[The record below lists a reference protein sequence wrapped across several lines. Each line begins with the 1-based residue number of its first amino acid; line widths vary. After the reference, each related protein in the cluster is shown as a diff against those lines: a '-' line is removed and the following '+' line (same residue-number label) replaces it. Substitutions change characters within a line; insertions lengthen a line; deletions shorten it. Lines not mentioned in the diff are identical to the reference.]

1 MANSISQQE
10 HERHKRRRA
19 RQWLGLAICVLVL
32 IGAFTLISTAV
43 NGVAVL
49 FDDTEE
55 KLEYEQRLQALV
67 MLDPLPF
74 EDLEQAD
81 PALFK
86 EAAIWSAVST
96 AQASPT
102 GLDAYERDPN
112 TDSLMLPAVEVDAA
126 AAALFGPDYKLTHET
141 FNNVGGDMTFEYNE
155 EKQCYLIPVTGQVGM
170 YTPKVEKLKKKSGK
184 LYVTVGY
191 VPAPGLNGDFSLSA
205 PTEPTKYMDYVFE
218 KTDGTYYLCALE
230 LSEMK
235 PSSSAAASAP
245 ETDMDYEDYFDPTS
259 AIAEGAGS
267 LPTSDSTAGSAAAD
281 GETSEPASDSET
293 SEPASDS
300 TSTPDSASASEEE

>member
-1 MANSISQQE
+1 MANTVSQQE

-19 RQWLGLAICVLVL
+19 RQWLGLGICVLVL
-32 IGAFTLISTAV
+32 IGAFTVVATAV

-55 KLEYEQRLQALV
+55 KLAYEQRLQALV

-74 EDLEQAD
+74 EDLDQAD

-96 AQASPT
+96 AQASAT

-112 TDSLMLPAVEVDAA
+112 TDSLLLPAVEVDAA
-126 AAALFGPDYKLTHET
+126 AASLFGPDYKLTHET
-141 FNNVGGDMTFEYNE
+141 FNNVAGDMTFEYDE

-170 YTPKVEKLKKKSGK
+170 YTPKVEKLDKKSGK

-191 VPAPGLNGDFSLSA
+191 VPGPGLNGDFSLSA

-230 LSEMK
+230 LSDMK

-245 ETDMDYEDYFDPTS
+245 ETDMDYEEYFDPTS

-267 LPTSDSTAGSAAAD
+267 LPASDSTAAEGETSEPASDSAAAD
-281 GETSEPASDSET
+281 GETSEPASDSQSTPE
-293 SEPASDS
+293 SDS
-300 TSTPDSASASEEE
+300 EE

>member
-1 MANSISQQE
+1 MANTVSKQE

-19 RQWLGLAICVLVL
+19 RQWLGLGVCLLVL
-32 IGAFTLISTAV
+32 IGAFTVIATAV

-49 FDDTEE
+49 FDDTDE
-55 KLEYEQRLQALV
+55 KLAYEQRLQALV

-74 EDLEQAD
+74 EQLDQAD

-86 EAAIWSAVST
+86 EAAIWAAVSA
-96 AQASPT
+96 AQDSPN
-102 GLDAYERDPN
+102 GLDAYDRDPN
-112 TDSLMLPAVEVDAA
+112 TDSLLLPAVEVDAA
-126 AAALFGPDYKLTHET
+126 AAALLGPDYKLTHET
-141 FNNVGGDMTFEYNE
+141 FNNVGGDMTFVYDE
-155 EKQCYLIPVTGQVGM
+155 ENQCYLIPVTGQVGM
-170 YTPKVEKLKKKSGK
+170 YTPKVEELDKKSGK

-230 LSEMK
+230 TSEMK

-267 LPTSDSTAGSAAAD
+267 LPTG
-281 GETSEPASDSET
+281 SEPASGST
-293 SEPASDS
+293 SDGDPDS
-300 TSTPDSASASEEE
+300 TSAPEGE

>member
-1 MANSISQQE
+1 MANTISQQE
-10 HERHKRRRA
+10 HERHKRRRT
-19 RQWLGLAICVLVL
+19 RQWLGLGVCVLVL
-32 IGAFTLISTAV
+32 IGAFTVIASAV

-74 EDLEQAD
+74 ESLDQAD

-86 EAAIWSAVST
+86 EASVWAAVSA
-96 AQASPT
+96 AQNSAT
-102 GLDAYERDPN
+102 GQDAYERDPN
-112 TDSLMLPAVEVDAA
+112 SDSLLLPAVEVDAA

-141 FNNVGGDMTFEYNE
+141 FNNVGGDMTFEYDA

-170 YTPKVEKLKKKSGK
+170 YTPQVEKLDKKSGK
-184 LYVTVGY
+184 MYVTVGY

-205 PTEPTKYMDYVFE
+205 PTEPTKYMDYVFQ
-218 KTDGTYYLCALE
+218 KVDGVYYLCALE
-230 LSEMK
+230 VSEMK
-235 PSSSAAASAP
+235 PSSSAAASTP

-259 AIAEGAGS
+259 VIAEGAGS
-267 LPTSDSTAGSAAAD
+267 LPTDSEPASDSAAAE
-281 GETSEPASDSET
+281 GETTSEPASDSAAE
-293 SEPASDS
+293 
-300 TSTPDSASASEEE
+300 

>member
-1 MANSISQQE
+1 MANTISQQE

-32 IGAFTLISTAV
+32 IGGFTVIATAV

-49 FDDTEE
+49 FDNTDE
-55 KLEYEQRLQALV
+55 KLEYEDRLQALV

-74 EDLEQAD
+74 ASLDQAD

-86 EAAIWSAVST
+86 EASIWAAVSA
-96 AQASPT
+96 AQNSAT

-112 TDSLMLPAVEVDAA
+112 TDSLLLPAVEVDAA
-126 AAALFGPDYKLTHET
+126 AAALFGPDYELTHET
-141 FNNVGGDMTFEYNE
+141 FNNVGGDMTFEYDE

-218 KTDGTYYLCALE
+218 KVDRTYYLTALE
-230 LSEMK
+230 VSEME
-235 PSSSAAASAP
+235 PSSSAAANAP

-267 LPTSDSTAGSAAAD
+267 LPTDSTSSSDSTAAEGDTA
-281 GETSEPASDSET
+281 

-300 TSTPDSASASEEE
+300 TAE

>member
-1 MANSISQQE
+1 M
-10 HERHKRRRA
+10 
-19 RQWLGLAICVLVL
+19 L
-32 IGAFTLISTAV
+32 IGGFTVIATAV

-49 FDDTEE
+49 FDDTDE

-74 EDLEQAD
+74 ESLDQAD

-86 EAAIWSAVST
+86 EASIWAAVST
-96 AQASPT
+96 AQASAT
-102 GLDAYERDPN
+102 GLDSYERDPN
-112 TDSLMLPAVEVDAA
+112 SDSLLLPAVEVDAA
-126 AAALFGPDYKLTHET
+126 AAALFGPDYELTHET
-141 FNNVGGDMTFEYNE
+141 FNNVGGDMTFEYDE

-170 YTPKVEKLKKKSGK
+170 YTPKVVDLDKKSGK

-218 KTDGTYYLCALE
+218 KVDRTYYLTALE
-230 LSEMK
+230 VSEMK

-267 LPTSDSTAGSAAAD
+267 LPTDSTSSSDSAPAD
-281 GETSEPASDSET
+281 AEPASEPASDSAAE
-293 SEPASDS
+293 
-300 TSTPDSASASEEE
+300 

>member
-1 MANSISQQE
+1 MANTISQQE

-32 IGAFTLISTAV
+32 IGGFTVIATAV

-49 FDDTEE
+49 FDNTDE
-55 KLEYEQRLQALV
+55 KLEYEDRLQALV

-74 EDLEQAD
+74 ESLDQAD

-86 EAAIWSAVST
+86 EASIWAAVSA
-96 AQASPT
+96 AQNSAT

-112 TDSLMLPAVEVDAA
+112 TDSLLLPAVEVDAA
-126 AAALFGPDYKLTHET
+126 AAALFGPDYELTHET
-141 FNNVGGDMTFEYNE
+141 FNNVGGDMTFEYDE

-191 VPAPGLNGDFSLSA
+191 VPAPGLNGDFSLST

-218 KTDGTYYLCALE
+218 KVDRTYYLTALE
-230 LSEMK
+230 VSEME
-235 PSSSAAASAP
+235 PSSSAAATAP

-267 LPTSDSTAGSAAAD
+267 LPTDSTSSSDSAAAEGD
-281 GETSEPASDSET
+281 AASEPASDSAAE
-293 SEPASDS
+293 
-300 TSTPDSASASEEE
+300 

>member
-1 MANSISQQE
+1 MANTISQQE
-10 HERHKRRRA
+10 HERHKRRRT
-19 RQWLGLAICVLVL
+19 RQWLGLGVCVLVL
-32 IGAFTLISTAV
+32 IGAFTVIASAV

-49 FDDTEE
+49 FDDTED

-74 EDLEQAD
+74 ESLDQAD

-86 EAAIWSAVST
+86 EASVWAAVSA
-96 AQASPT
+96 AQNSAT

-112 TDSLMLPAVEVDAA
+112 TDSLLLPAVEVDAA
-126 AAALFGPDYKLTHET
+126 AASLFGPDYKLTHET
-141 FNNVGGDMTFEYNE
+141 FNNVGGDMTFEFDE
-155 EKQCYLIPVTGQVGM
+155 EKKCYLIPVTGQVGM
-170 YTPKVEKLKKKSGK
+170 YTPKVVELDKKSGK

-205 PTEPTKYMDYVFE
+205 PTEPTKYMDYVFQ
-218 KTDGTYYLCALE
+218 KSDGVYYLCALE
-230 LSEMK
+230 VSEMK
-235 PSSSAAASAP
+235 ASSSAAASAP

-267 LPTSDSTAGSAAAD
+267 LPAGSEPASGSAAD
-281 GETSEPASDSET
+281 GENTSEPASDSASQGDES

-300 TSTPDSASASEEE
+300 QSDE